1 MLLNQRRGMFK
12 VVAKEGEVSKGINAM
27 KKKPNTLHQ
36 DNSKDPAI
44 GSGLLFGREQ
54 LAQSLL

>member
-1 MLLNQRRGMFK
+1 MFK